1 MSAYVPVTVA
11 SPIMRGS
18 HQSLGTVPG
27 AEELIEQMSQSRENR
42 LRAFEKLAQTLSKQA
57 ESKNSLPAFICGYM
71 GSRIAPGEL
80 DHLNLL
86 ARLTPFAPS
95 SLLWFCLCAGLQSHG
110 QILAFFEGLGR
121 RLLRDAEQNDTIL
134 SRPKCDVSLSELV
147 VLLNRDKALSD
158 FRTASNGS
166 LNIELI
172 PCITTTVRWPRT
184 HDSQT
189 ELFEKRNSSDEARV
203 LFAELGSALERVDMI
218 RRKLERALDMS
229 PSSSRYAQEKRPRRG

>member
-1 MSAYVPVTVA
+1 
-11 SPIMRGS
+11 MRGS

-121 RLLRDAEQNDTIL
+121 RLLRDVEQNDTIL

-147 VLLNRDKALSD
+147 VL
-158 FRTASNGS
+158 
-166 LNIELI
+166 
-172 PCITTTVRWPRT
+172 
-184 HDSQT
+184 
-189 ELFEKRNSSDEARV
+189 
-203 LFAELGSALERVDMI
+203 
-218 RRKLERALDMS
+218 
-229 PSSSRYAQEKRPRRG
+229 